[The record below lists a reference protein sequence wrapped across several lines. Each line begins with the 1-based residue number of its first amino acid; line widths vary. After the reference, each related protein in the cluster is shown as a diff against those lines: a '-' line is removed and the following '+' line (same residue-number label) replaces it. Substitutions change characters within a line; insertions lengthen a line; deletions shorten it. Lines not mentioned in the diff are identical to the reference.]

1 MSVITALAV
10 AVSGGDMSPGDR
22 IRQLFVISA
31 AFLLLAVVIG
41 VVAGG
46 FWLINLTAAYATM
59 LALIGANMLFGQ
71 LGLVSLAQFALVG
84 VGGWVTLRLFH
95 ALHPPFE
102 VSMLA
107 GGVAASLV
115 GVLWGLP
122 ALRYRGIYLAL
133 MTLMLAG
140 AFQALISAVNFPSGG
155 DGFLGTGGMEGRPR
169 LLLDR
174 PFFANSD
181 IAWFFYVVVVCLIG
195 LLVVELHRRSAPGR
209 AWALIRR
216 DPRLAAASGARI
228 FVYQAWAFAL
238 AGFLAGIAGALL
250 AGTYRQLDATEFG
263 ASKSITLFA
272 ASVLGGAGNWFGAM
286 MGGLLMRAVP
296 TLLDD
301 LGISATLGNAF
312 FGFGLMLA
320 VIKGPEGLAGLFDE
334 IVDRLTE
341 KHRRPK

>member
-238 AGFLAGIAGALL
+238 AGF
-250 AGTYRQLDATEFG
+250 
-263 ASKSITLFA
+263 
-272 ASVLGGAGNWFGAM
+272 
-286 MGGLLMRAVP
+286 
-296 TLLDD
+296 
-301 LGISATLGNAF
+301 
-312 FGFGLMLA
+312 
-320 VIKGPEGLAGLFDE
+320 
-334 IVDRLTE
+334 
-341 KHRRPK
+341 